1 MMSIKKQKVSGFTL
15 IELLVVIAIIAI
27 LAAMLLPAL
36 GKAKFKA
43 KVINC
48 TSNYKQW
55 GVMANMYANDSN
67 DALPGTGMSP
77 TTGEGNPWDIGP
89 EFVPI
94 MGRYGLTAG
103 MWFCPARPEEIN
115 AAVTINGGLP
125 ISTLTDVTNYMYKL
139 VGAAG
144 LYVMNHNLWVLRG
157 STTVGIAVIES
168 PDSTYIEPNTD
179 LKTYGFPKKTT
190 DRASTHIPF
199 ISDTCFS
206 GYGSPISSN
215 VKDVN
220 ITGADNTANLKIAKK
235 YSGHVSNRQLSSVNA
250 AYADGHVE
258 SHNRQKIVCVWKSGT
273 SGWFY

>member
-1 MMSIKKQKVSGFTL
+1 MSNKKQNTSGFTL

-36 GKAKFKA
+36 AKAKFKA

-67 DALPGTGMSP
+67 DALPGTGMTP
-77 TTGEGNPWDIGP
+77 TAGEGNPWDIGP

-94 MGRYGLTAG
+94 MSRYGLTAG
-103 MWFCPARPEEIN
+103 MWFCPARPEEAS
-115 AAVTINGGLP
+115 AAVSINGGLP
-125 ISTLTDVTNYMYKL
+125 IATLTDVTNYMYKL

-144 LYVMNHNLWVLRG
+144 LYVMNHNLWVSRG
-157 STTVGIAVIES
+157 STTIGISVIES
-168 PDSTYIEPNTD
+168 PDSQFIVPNTD
-179 LKTYGFPKKTT
+179 LKIYGFPKKTT
-190 DRASTHIPF
+190 DKASTQIPF

-206 GYGSPISSN
+206 GYGSTVSAS
-215 VKDVN
+215 VKDIN

-258 SHNRQKIVCVWKSGT
+258 SHNKQKIQCVWKSGT

>member
-1 MMSIKKQKVSGFTL
+1 MNDKKQNTSGFTL

-36 GKAKFKA
+36 AKAKFKA

-55 GVMANMYANDSN
+55 GVMANMYANDSR
-67 DALPGTGMSP
+67 DALPGTGMTSLA
-77 TTGEGNPWDIGP
+77 GEGNPWDIGS
-89 EFVPI
+89 EFVPV
-94 MGRYGLTAG
+94 MGTYGLTAG
-103 MWFCPARPEEIN
+103 MWFCPARPEEIT
-115 AAVTINGGLP
+115 AAAGLNGNKP
-125 ISTLTDVTNYMYKL
+125 IGSLTDLTNYMFSL
-139 VGAAG
+139 VGAGG

-157 STTVGIAVIES
+157 STTIGISVIET
-168 PDSTYIEPNTD
+168 PDSQNILPNTD

-190 DRASTHIPF
+190 DKASTLIPF

-206 GYGSPISSN
+206 GYGSTIGASVN
-215 VKDVN
+215 NIN

-235 YSGHVSNRQLSSVNA
+235 YSGHVSSGQLSSVNA

-258 SHNRQKIVCVWKSGT
+258 SRNKQKIQCVWKSNT